1 MSTPP
6 AVPGKPLHRGPG
18 RRVRLT
24 PMASG
29 TSPIRTPD
37 QRLRVFISSTIGELA
52 QERDA
57 VDTAVRSLRLIP
69 VRFELGARPHRPD
82 DLYRAYLEQ
91 SDIFVGI
98 YWQSY
103 GWVAPGATISGVE
116 DELRRRGD
124 RPCLI
129 YVKEPAPEREA
140 GLESLLEQLRD
151 EGGATYRHFA
161 SSGELAELVLDD
173 VAVLVSERFLAGAPA
188 PQDLPTGTVSF
199 LFVDID
205 SSTAL
210 SQTLGDAYSE
220 VEAAFRSLVRD
231 AAEGSGG
238 AVVDA
243 DGDGA
248 FCAFPTVE
256 AAALA
261 AVEVQRLL
269 SGHPW
274 PADVVV
280 RARMG
285 IHTGAATR
293 TANGY
298 AGIEVHR
305 AARIGAA
312 ANGGQILVSRPAVE
326 LLERPRFE
334 GGSVVDLGSYALKGL
349 DRTERLFQLVGPG
362 LAEERPAPRARGAR
376 LVHLPP
382 QLTELVGRDT
392 EVEQVAKRFSQHH
405 ARLVTLVGPGGIG
418 KSRLAVASALRV
430 AEGYPDGVFFVPLA
444 EARTPD
450 HVIAALGSSLG
461 VQHEGAQ
468 PLLET
473 IQGRLAAAR
482 AFLVLDNFEQVTEA
496 STTVV
501 EILESCPGVDVLVTS
516 RVPLRVRGEHEH
528 AVPPLAVPSP
538 TADAAATAQAHA
550 VRLFIER
557 ARASRAGWE
566 PGAGDV
572 EAIAE
577 ICRRLDGL
585 PLAIELAAARLRV
598 LDPAALLERLDR
610 KLDVVG
616 GSLPDLPARQRTLT
630 ATIEWS
636 VDLLAEAERT
646 LLSRLAVFA
655 GGWSLDAA
663 EAVCQDE
670 RVPDVLSSLERLVE
684 HSLVVS
690 EVGVSAATRMR
701 MLETIAEFARARL
714 DESGELDALRDR
726 QGAYFD
732 DLIPSFYSRV
742 TGPAGAEALLR
753 IDDEWDDL
761 VAVMGR
767 RDEREEYASLVN
779 ATSLIWGYIW
789 LRSRVRE
796 AASWLHG
803 AYLARETLEPA
814 LRGEL
819 CRLWGAT
826 CYRTGRFDEAKE
838 AIEEAIELL
847 EVWGPPDREAWAR
860 TLLAGLLPYYD
871 DDFDRPLA
879 EMSRAVEIFRE
890 EGNPFGLG
898 TTLGMAGTILSLV
911 GRGDEGMPRF
921 DEAIAVARQIRLPA
935 LIGSNQTL
943 KALGCLATDDLEG
956 AGNVSSSPPPRLST
970 SKVRRTGSRGSR
982 QSPWQRVMK
991 SARESRTEPQR
1002 PFASAPGC
1010 RCGRS
1015 CRRSSQAASRRW
1027 SPQAPR
1033 WRRRAMQGGR

>member
-1 MSTPP
+1 MS
-6 AVPGKPLHRGPG
+6 H
-18 RRVRLT
+18 
-24 PMASG
+24 
-29 TSPIRTPD
+29 
-37 QRLRVFISSTIGELA
+37 LRQGA
-52 QERDA
+52 
-57 VDTAVRSLRLIP
+57 
-69 VRFELGARPHRPD
+69 GART
-82 DLYRAYLEQ
+82 
-91 SDIFVGI
+91 G
-98 YWQSY
+98 
-103 GWVAPGATISGVE
+103 G
-116 DELRRRGD
+116 
-124 RPCLI
+124 
-129 YVKEPAPEREA
+129 

-188 PQDLPTGTVSF
+188 PQELPTGTVSF

-205 SSTAL
+205 GSTAL
-210 SQTLGDAYSE
+210 AQTLGDAYSE
-220 VEAAFRSLVRD
+220 AEAAFRSLVRD

-238 AVVDA
+238 VVVDA

-261 AVEVQRLL
+261 AVEIQRLL
-269 SGHPW
+269 GGHPW
-274 PADVVV
+274 PADAVV

-293 TANGY
+293 TATGY

-349 DRTERLFQLVGPG
+349 DRTERLFQLIGPG
-362 LAEERPAPRARGAR
+362 LADERPAPRARGAR

-382 QLTELVGRDT
+382 QLTELVGREAD
-392 EVEQVAKRFSQHH
+392 VEQVAERLASTHG
-405 ARLVTLVGPGGIG
+405 RLVTLVGPGGIG
-418 KSRLAVASALRV
+418 KSRLAVATAVQV
-430 AEGYPDGVFFVPLA
+430 ADGYPDGVFFVPLA
-444 EARTPD
+444 DARTPD
-450 HVIAALGSSLG
+450 QVVAELGSSLS

-468 PLLET
+468 PLLAT

-482 AFLVLDNFEQVTEA
+482 VLLVLDNFEQVTEA
-496 STTVV
+496 STMVV
-501 EILESCPGVDVLVTS
+501 ELLESCPGVDILVTS

-538 TADAAATAQAHA
+538 TADAAAAAQAHA

-566 PGAGDV
+566 PGAGDL

-585 PLAIELAAARLRV
+585 PLAIELAAARLRI

-636 VDLLAEAERT
+636 VDLLSDAERI
-646 LLSRLAVFA
+646 LLARLAVFA
-655 GGWSLDAA
+655 GGWGLDAA

-670 RVPDVLSSLERLVE
+670 RVPDVLASLERLVE
-684 HSLVVS
+684 HSLVVRRS
-690 EVGVSAATRMR
+690 EPPPRRRLR

-714 DESGELDALRDR
+714 AERGEIDAAARPSRRVLRR
-726 QGAYFD
+726 PHPVEFH
-732 DLIPSFYSRV
+732 SRV
-742 TGPAGAEALLR
+742 TGPSRSATPAAPRRRVGRPRRGDAAGV
-753 IDDEWDDL
+753 I
-761 VAVMGR
+761 
-767 RDEREEYASLVN
+767 EREEYASLVH
-779 ATSLIWGYIW
+779 ATSLIWRYIW
-789 LRSRVRE
+789 LRARVRE
-796 AASWLHG
+796 AATWLNG
-803 AYLARETLEPA
+803 AYLAREDARAVAPRRALPA
-814 LRGEL
+814 LGSDVPTRP
-819 CRLWGAT
+819 
-826 CYRTGRFDEAKE
+826 GRFDEAKE

-860 TLLAGLLPYYD
+860 TLLAGLLPLLRRGL
-871 DDFDRPLA
+871 RPSARRDVSGGRDLSRGRATHSGLA
-879 EMSRAVEIFRE
+879 TS
-890 EGNPFGLG
+890 
-898 TTLGMAGTILSLV
+898 LGMAGTILSLV

-921 DEAIAVARQIRLPA
+921 DEAIAVARRIQSPRARRLEPDAEGARLP
-935 LIGSNQTL
+935 GH
-943 KALGCLATDDLEG
+943 G
-956 AGNVSSSPPPRLST
+956 
-970 SKVRRTGSRGSR
+970 
-982 QSPWQRVMK
+982 
-991 SARESRTEPQR
+991 
-1002 PFASAPGC
+1002 
-1010 RCGRS
+1010 
-1015 CRRSSQAASRRW
+1015 
-1027 SPQAPR
+1027 
-1033 WRRRAMQGGR
+1033 